1 MPKSYNSAGK
11 STRGMAEG
19 RRSQLVSMGLIGI
32 AVIVAFT
39 CSCPT
44 APVWES
50 AGSGFWLWWWR
61 CAWSRTSLITM
72 HAGKKRL
79 SAELTAARTIFY
91 PDFY

>member
-44 APVWES
+44 APVWELRDWDF
-50 AGSGFWLWWWR
+50 GFGGGDAPGR
-61 CAWSRTSLITM
+61 GPVR
-72 HAGKKRL
+72 
-79 SAELTAARTIFY
+79 
-91 PDFY
+91 